1 MAPKAQGTEKNV
13 FPSPH
18 LTKHSSG
25 GVTPMVTASG
35 KFDSTITN

>member
-1 MAPKAQGTEKNV
+1 MAPKGQGTEKNI

-25 GVTPMVTASG
+25 GVTPTVTASG